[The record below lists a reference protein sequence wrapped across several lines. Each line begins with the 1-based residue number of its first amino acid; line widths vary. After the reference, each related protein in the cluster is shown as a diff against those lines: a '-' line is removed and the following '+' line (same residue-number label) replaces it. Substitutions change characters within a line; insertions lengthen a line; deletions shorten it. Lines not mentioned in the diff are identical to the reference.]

1 MVVVAAAPDLGAVVQ
16 RPRQKGPPRLV
27 RPAGDAAIEPDSRLG
42 QGLLGSRADAAADQR
57 VHLQPGEKTRQ
68 GPVAASGGDG
78 NPLRGNPPILHIVNL
93 KLAAVAEVLE
103 HLAVLIGY
111 RDFHAQRSFSNFR
124 GQAAA
129 FLLFLL

>member
-1 MVVVAAAPDLGAVVQ
+1 M
-16 RPRQKGPPRLV
+16 
-27 RPAGDAAIEPDSRLG
+27 
-42 QGLLGSRADAAADQR
+42 
-57 VHLQPGEKTRQ
+57 
-68 GPVAASGGDG
+68 AASGGDG

-111 RDFHAQRSFSNFR
+111 RDFHVQRSFSNLR